1 MQLNKPLTINSGD
14 KNIYLADM
22 DPLAVR
28 NLVQKASLDF
38 KNSWRNLAQA
48 LYTVFHDK
56 LYRNWGYD
64 KFDQYTAKEVHIRKH
79 TAMKLIRSYA
89 FLESE
94 EKSLQIIDESE
105 DKPKTDKPSLTLEAT
120 DILRKAKKS
129 LDAQGYQK
137 VKKYI
142 IQDGKESREVK
153 KDLTALIMKQRKD
166 VNPEEE
172 RTKHKK
178 IAINRFLG
186 LLRAFKNE
194 IEVLKIL
201 PGSVAEEIE
210 QLVKSIQRYSIDKP

>member
-1 MQLNKPLTINSGD
+1 MQLHRPLAINSG
-14 KNIYLADM
+14 NQNANLADM
-22 DPLAVR
+22 NPSAVR
-28 NLVQKASLDF
+28 DLVQKATLDF

-48 LYTVFHDK
+48 LYTVFNDK

-64 KFDQYTAKEVHIRKH
+64 KFDQYTEKEVHIRKH

-94 EKSLQIIDESE
+94 EGSLHITDESE
-105 DKPKTDKPSLTLEAT
+105 DKSSENRPSLTLEAA

-129 LDAQGYQK
+129 LDEDGYKQ
-137 VKKYI
+137 VKKDI
-142 IQDGKESREVK
+142 IHEGKESREVK
-153 KDLTALIMKQRKD
+153 KDLTALIMKRRKD

-172 RTKHKK
+172 RTKHRK
-178 IAINRFLG
+178 ITINRFLG

-201 PGSVAEEIE
+201 PGTVAEEIE
-210 QLVKSIQRYSIDKP
+210 QLLRSIQKYEIEKP

>member
-210 QLVKSIQRYSIDKP
+210 QLVKNIQGYSIDKP